1 MDRKRSE
8 DSFFVC
14 LNLKN
19 SHYKIPCYLNCL
31 WYNIYINNL
40 LRHGN
45 VSVSFC
51 IQKYKGGVIVKRNDR
66 KLEKEYDVDEDWT
79 NLDEGLN
86 PEPWESPKNDDDD
99 DDDDML
105 DCFDSDDDYD
115 DDFDDDY
122 DLL

>member
-1 MDRKRSE
+1 M
-8 DSFFVC
+8 
-14 LNLKN
+14 
-19 SHYKIPCYLNCL
+19 
-31 WYNIYINNL
+31 
-40 LRHGN
+40 
-45 VSVSFC
+45 
-51 IQKYKGGVIVKRNDR
+51 KRNDR